1 MKYRYHW
8 SFKLLALVLAAVSG
22 AVLLVSSMGLIL
34 GELGYYERSQQSQ
47 LLREVDGFC
56 HYAAEA
62 VFDNYAWKE
71 SGIEPKL
78 FERFFRWGADVDAV
92 DSLEHEFYYQIRH
105 GKTGE
110 LLENTLPA
118 KLEIDWSNGGTYDVR
133 RGYVTEMPK
142 AEYYPNFVQFNA
154 AVDGM
159 VYVDLTGQSLPPL
172 GEGVTSYE
180 YYVVSEDG
188 SVNWQNVSTDQ
199 YNHAEAGG
207 ADYTI
212 YRIEYTQYESF
223 HVEVYMTAEQT
234 AGMREVPIGEEFIP
248 RLLAQYGH
256 ALGPMAIWGA
266 LVLLMSL
273 LWLALVAGRGP
284 DSQGVKPDGL
294 NRIPLDLYL
303 LGAVLAAVGLVVLTA
318 MIVDQLILNSGWGYY
333 DGTGIEDFYL
343 DLILLI
349 LCGMG
354 AGGILALF
362 TMACAAQMKV
372 GDNYWL
378 KHTGVGLCWRYGWK
392 FVVQAAKWC
401 WRTVKKVVK
410 WFLGIFTTIGS
421 IFKRLADLL
430 PLTWQWIIAS
440 GAVWLLMLVCCI
452 VGINSW
458 EPWLIFFGVLVTVLL
473 VLYGAYCFGA
483 LRDAA
488 KKMSEGNLEEKVENQ
503 LLLGCFGEFAGHLNA
518 LGDTCVEAARQ
529 QMKSERMKSELI
541 TNVSHDIKTPL
552 TSIINYVDLLQ
563 KAETEE
569 QRKEYLAVLER
580 QSARLKKL
588 IEDLMEMSKASSGN
602 VPAEIAPIDVTES
615 INQALGEYAD
625 RLAAQKLQLLLRKPE
640 EPVMALCDGRLLWRV
655 LSNVMSNVVKYAM
668 PGTRVYLDLTK
679 AEQKVQLA
687 VKNISREELNISAE
701 ELMERFVRGDES
713 RNTEGNGLGLNIAR
727 SLMEVQKGTLELVVD
742 GDLFKV
748 VLTLPGAGEAEGEML
763 KAES

>member
-34 GELGYYERSQQSQ
+34 GELGYYERARQSQ

-56 HYAAEA
+56 HYASEA

-78 FERFFRWGADVDAV
+78 FERFFRWGADVNAV
-92 DSLEHEFYYQIRH
+92 DNLEHEFYYQIRH

-142 AEYYPNFVQFNA
+142 AEYYPSFVQFNA

-159 VYVDLTGQSLPPL
+159 VYVDLNGQALPEL
-172 GEGVTSYE
+172 GEGVTNYE
-180 YYVVSEDG
+180 YYVVSEDD

-223 HVEVYMTAEQT
+223 YVEIYMTAEQT
-234 AGMREVPIGEEFIP
+234 AGMLEVPIGEEFIP

-273 LWLALVAGRGP
+273 LWLALVAGKSPYRE
-284 DSQGVKPDGL
+284 GVKPDGL

-303 LGAVLAAVGLVVLTA
+303 LGAILAAVGLVVLTA
-318 MIVDQLILNSGWGYY
+318 MIVDQLILNSGWGHY
-333 DGTGIEDFYL
+333 DGTNVENFFW
-343 DLILLI
+343 DLVLLI

-354 AGGILALF
+354 AGGLTALF

-392 FVVQAAKWC
+392 FILRAAKWC

-410 WFLGIFTTIGS
+410 WFLGIFTAIGS
-421 IFKRLADLL
+421 IFKRLTDLL
-430 PLTWQWIIAS
+430 PLTWQWLIA
-440 GAVWLLMLVCCI
+440 GFAILLLMFLCIFNSINRYSPMSLILGCIIPALVVI
-452 VGINSW
+452 
-458 EPWLIFFGVLVTVLL
+458 
-473 VLYGAYCFGA
+473 YGAYCFGA
-483 LRDAA
+483 LRDTAQ
-488 KKMSEGNLEEKVENQ
+488 KMSQGKLEEKVENKY
-503 LLLGCFGEFAGHLNA
+503 LLGCFGEFAEHLNA

-563 KAETEE
+563 KTDDEAE
-569 QRKEYLAVLER
+569 RADYLEVLDR
-580 QSARLKKL
+580 QSQRLKKL
-588 IEDLMEMSKASSGN
+588 IEDLMEMSRANSGN
-602 VPAEIAPIDVTES
+602 VAVEITPTDITEAV
-615 INQALGEYAD
+615 NQALGEFAD
-625 RLAAQKLQLLLRKPE
+625 TLESCGLTVLIKAPA
-640 EPVMALCDGRLLWRV
+640 EPCLALCDGKHLWRV
-655 LSNVMSNVVKYAM
+655 LSNCLSNVVKYAM
-668 PGTRVYLDLTK
+668 PGTRVYVDVLTRGSK
-679 AEQKVQLA
+679 AEISI
-687 VKNISREELNISAE
+687 KNISARMLNVSAE
-701 ELMERFVRGDES
+701 ELMERFVRGDAS
-713 RNTEGNGLGLNIAR
+713 RNTEGNGLGLNIAK
-727 SLMEVQKGTLELVVD
+727 SLMELQSGRLDLVVD

-748 VLTLPGAGEAEGEML
+748 VLTLNTP
-763 KAES
+763 

>member
-34 GELGYYERSQQSQ
+34 GELGYYERSRQSQ

-56 HYAAEA
+56 HYASEA

-118 KLEIDWSNGGTYDVR
+118 KVEIDWSNGGTYDVR

-142 AEYYPNFVQFNA
+142 AEYYPSYHQYKEPG
-154 AVDGM
+154 D
-159 VYVDLTGQSLPPL
+159 YVDLNGQALPEL
-172 GEGVTSYE
+172 GEGVTSCE
-180 YYVVSEDG
+180 YYVVSEDD

-212 YRIEYTQYESF
+212 YRIEYTQYESY
-223 HVEVYMTAEQT
+223 HVEIYMTAEQT

-273 LWLALVAGRGP
+273 FWLALVSGKSPYRE
-284 DSQGVKPDGL
+284 GVKPDGL

-318 MIVDQLILNSGWGYY
+318 MVVDQLILNSGWGHY
-333 DGTGIEDFYL
+333 DGTNVENFFW
-343 DLILLI
+343 DLVLLI

-354 AGGILALF
+354 AGGLTALF

-392 FVVQAAKWC
+392 FVVRAAKWC
-401 WRTVKKVVK
+401 WRTVKRIVR
-410 WFLGIFTTIGS
+410 WFLGIFTAIGS
-421 IFKRLADLL
+421 IFKRLTDLL
-430 PLTWQWIIAS
+430 PLTWQWLIAS
-440 GAVWLLMLVCCI
+440 GAVWLLMLLCCI
-452 VGINSW
+452 VGISNW
-458 EPWLIFFGVLVTVLL
+458 EPWLIFFGVVVTVLL

-488 KKMSEGNLEEKVENQ
+488 KKMSEGNLEEKVEN
-503 LLLGCFGEFAGHLNA
+503 LFLLGCFGEFAGHLNA

-563 KAETEE
+563 KTDDEAE
-569 QRKEYLAVLER
+569 RADYLEVLDR
-580 QSARLKKL
+580 QSQRLKKL
-588 IEDLMEMSKASSGN
+588 IEDLMEMSRANSGN
-602 VPAEIAPIDVTES
+602 VAVEITPTDITEAV
-615 INQALGEYAD
+615 NQALGEFAD
-625 RLAAQKLQLLLRKPE
+625 TLESCGLTVLCKAPA
-640 EPVMALCDGRLLWRV
+640 EPCLALCDGKHLWRV
-655 LSNVMSNVVKYAM
+655 LSNCLSNVVKYAM
-668 PGTRVYLDLTK
+668 PGTRVYVDVLTRGTK
-679 AEQKVQLA
+679 AEISI
-687 VKNISREELNISAE
+687 KNISARMLNVSAE
-701 ELMERFVRGDES
+701 ELMERFVRGDTS
-713 RNTEGNGLGLNIAR
+713 RNTEGNGLGLNIAK
-727 SLMEVQKGTLELVVD
+727 SLMELQSGRLDLVVD

-748 VLTLPGAGEAEGEML
+748 VLTLNTP
-763 KAES
+763 